1 MTSAEM
7 IRYRL
12 VNQQIADTK
21 FKTPQQIVE
30 WMIAMQAQE
39 FAMAKWAIGLRLP
52 GSVESDIEE
61 AFAKGEILRTHLM
74 RPTWHFVAP
83 ADIRWLLALTAP
95 RVHIASAFMHRQL
108 ELDTKLFKRSN
119 DTIIKALSGGKQLT
133 REQLRAALEQKKIK
147 ADGFRFAHFLMKAE
161 LDGIICSGAR
171 QGKQFTY
178 ALLEERVAPVKTI
191 HKTEALATF
200 TQRYFTSRGPAT
212 IKDFTTWSG
221 LTVADAKEGVR
232 MLPSNFIKEKIN
244 EQEYYFIPTD
254 LSSYNKI
261 QTSFLMPDY
270 DEYGMSYKNRSVLL
284 VSKNDTLQFRG
295 ENPAYNRMIIIDGKI
310 EGTWKRI
317 IKNNSVSIETL
328 PFRPLSKTRQQV
340 LARAIKKYCSFIGKK
355 VEE

>member
-12 VNQQIADTK
+12 VNQQIADSK
-21 FKTPQQIVE
+21 FKAPQQIVE

-52 GSVESDIEE
+52 GSVEGDIEE
-61 AFAKGEILRTHLM
+61 AFTKGEILRTHLM

-83 ADIRWLLALTAP
+83 SDIRWLLALTAP
-95 RVHIASAFMHRQL
+95 RVHTASAFMHRHL

-119 DTIIKALSGGKQLT
+119 DAIIKALSGGKQLT
-133 REQLRAALEQKKIK
+133 REQLRIALEQKKIK
-147 ADGFRFAHFLMKAE
+147 ADGVRLAHLLMKAE
-161 LDGIICSGAR
+161 LDAIICSGAR

-178 ALLEERVAPVKTI
+178 ALLEERVAPAKTI
-191 HKTEALATF
+191 HRTEALAAF

-221 LTVADAKEGVR
+221 LTVADAKEGAR
-232 MLPSNFIKEKIN
+232 MLPSNFIKEKIK
-244 EQEYYFIPTD
+244 EQEYYFIPAD
-254 LSSYNKI
+254 LSSNIKI

-270 DEYGMSYKNRSVLL
+270 DEYGMGYKDRSVLL
-284 VSKNDTLQFRG
+284 VSKEDVLQFRG
-295 ENPAYNRMIIIDGKI
+295 ENPAYNRMIIFDGKI
-310 EGTWKRI
+310 EGTWKRV
-317 IKNNSVSIETL
+317 IKNNTVSIETI
-328 PFRPLSKTRQQV
+328 PFRPLSKTRQQI

>member
-21 FKTPQQIVE
+21 FKTPQQIVQ

-52 GSVESDIEE
+52 GSVEGDIEE

-95 RVHIASAFMHRQL
+95 RVHTVSAFMYRQL

-119 DTIIKALSGGKQLT
+119 DAIIKTLSGGKQLT

-147 ADGFRFAHFLMKAE
+147 TEGFRFAYFLMQAE

-178 ALLEERVAPVKTI
+178 ALLEERVAPAKTF
-191 HKTEALATF
+191 HRTEALAAF
-200 TQRYFTSRGPAT
+200 AQRYFTSRGPAT
-212 IKDFTTWSG
+212 IKDFSTWSG
-221 LTVADAKEGVR
+221 LTVADAKDGVR

-254 LSSYNKI
+254 LDGYNKI

-270 DEYGMSYKNRSVLL
+270 DEYGMGYKDRSVLL
-284 VSKNDTLQFRG
+284 VSKIDTLQFRG

-310 EGTWKRI
+310 EGTWKRV
-317 IKNNSVSIETL
+317 IKNNTVSIETL
-328 PFRPLSKTRQQV
+328 PFRPLSKARQQI
-340 LARAIKKYCSFIGKK
+340 LARAIKKYCSFIGKQ